1 MRKCQA
7 KWQPKQIR
15 ANSMKITNEKY
26 QSQIRELSRVLYDF
40 YSKRNVPA
48 EITFESLEDRILK
61 PRKERRAA

>member
-1 MRKCQA
+1 MRKAKQ

-15 ANSMKITNEKY
+15 ENSMKITNEKY

-40 YSKRNVPA
+40 YSKRRVPE

-61 PRKERRAA
+61 STRERRAA